1 MDSDFT
7 RLDRLLTLAET
18 TRWNAAKC
26 VWDNLSLDFRVK
38 VMRFVRE
45 LITYTG
51 DFSEYSEGIR
61 LDSNHGEFVINSVF
75 LKRLL
80 LLIPQVVA
88 HGG

>member
-18 TRWNAAKC
+18 ARMNAAKC
-26 VWDNLSLDFRVK
+26 VWDNLSLDFKVK

-45 LITYTG
+45 LIPYTG
-51 DFSEYSEGIR
+51 DFSEYAEGIR
-61 LDSNHGEFVINSVF
+61 IDSTHGEFVLNSLF